1 MAWEWLIN
9 IKNIADIV
17 SSLGELVKNNR
28 ATKDLLIREL
38 KLNIKSFETAQKTKT
53 IDYDKL
59 LALLKNEKIQ
69 KARESRFTFQTPKKG
84 AILLKHVRDD
94 RNNKYIGKN
103 CEWLFKNIDE
113 KIEDLR
119 NQKLYH
125 GSLISIEKSNIA
137 LQFSNLFYKMKLL
150 AEFLNEPIP
159 S

>member
-9 IKNIADIV
+9 IKNIADLV

-69 KARESRFTFQTPKKG
+69 KARESRFTFQTLKKG

-94 RNNKYIGKN
+94 RNTKYIGKN
-103 CEWLFKNIDE
+103 CA
-113 KIEDLR
+113 R
-119 NQKLYH
+119 NKT
-125 GSLISIEKSNIA
+125 
-137 LQFSNLFYKMKLL
+137 F
-150 AEFLNEPIP
+150 
-159 S
+159 